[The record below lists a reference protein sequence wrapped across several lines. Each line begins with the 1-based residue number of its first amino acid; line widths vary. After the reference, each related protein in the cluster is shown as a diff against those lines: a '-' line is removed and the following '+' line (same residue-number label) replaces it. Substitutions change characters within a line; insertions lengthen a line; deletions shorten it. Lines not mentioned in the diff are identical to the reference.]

1 MPSGDH
7 FSPLQWGRTHY
18 VSYPS
23 GVALCCLWSSTGVK
37 GRHFHKPFSDAVP
50 AADLLQAGGFL
61 NYNRV
66 AVYAILLRIQSKL
79 FNKKKKFKKSPY
91 LHSSCGSSLS
101 LVAAGTIYQ
110 KSWSIHAKREHNKTT
125 RPKMRLSAL
134 HSSTGGYPNTTCWFP
149 TAGMQRLHLPFLK
162 ADSAFMTGLVSG
174 GM

>member
-1 MPSGDH
+1 MLSGDH

-23 GVALCCLWSSTGVK
+23 GLARCCLWSSTGVT
-37 GRHFHKPFSDAVP
+37 GRRLHKPFSDSVP

-61 NYNRV
+61 NYNGL

-79 FNKKKKFKKSPY
+79 LKKKKKKNPY
-91 LHSSCGSSLS
+91 LYSSCWSSLS

-134 HSSTGGYPNTTCWFP
+134 YSSTGGYPNTTCWFP
-149 TAGMQRLHLPFLK
+149 ASGMQRLHLPFLK
-162 ADSAFMTGLVSG
+162 ADPAFMTGLVSG
-174 GM
+174 RM